1 MALWRAMIPTLVGG
15 ELGAGY
21 PVCAWDSMAAHMA
34 MAGQTQFLVTMK
46 SSHICFDTGTQ
57 PEKTA

>member
-1 MALWRAMIPTLVGG
+1 MIPTLVGG
-15 ELGAGY
+15 ELGAGD